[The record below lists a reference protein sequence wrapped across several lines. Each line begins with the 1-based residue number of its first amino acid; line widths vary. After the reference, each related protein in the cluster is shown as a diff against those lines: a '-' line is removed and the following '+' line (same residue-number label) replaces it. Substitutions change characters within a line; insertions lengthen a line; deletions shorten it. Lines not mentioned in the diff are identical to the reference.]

1 MAYKVGELMTPDS
14 VGTRAEQDSSGVAI
28 TGGLISGTS
37 LILRNFPTSA
47 LLGGS
52 HATGQLVFCTDG
64 DGGSPCLAVFD
75 GSSFKRVV
83 LGAPVST

>member
-1 MAYKVGELMTPDS
+1 MAFIVGELMTPDT
-14 VGTRAEQDSSGVAI
+14 VGGIAGQDADAVAI

-83 LGAPVST
+83 LGATVST